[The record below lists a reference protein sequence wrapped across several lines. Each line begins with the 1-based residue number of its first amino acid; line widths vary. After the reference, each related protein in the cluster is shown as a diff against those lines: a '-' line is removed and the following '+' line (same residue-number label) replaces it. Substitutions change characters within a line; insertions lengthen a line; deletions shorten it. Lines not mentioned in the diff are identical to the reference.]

1 MPFVKCSMLELVF
14 AICAYQC
21 LNSYPAFI
29 GCFETSTYFDFNQK
43 LHCSFKEGF
52 SLWKTETMFNSF
64 YFVYLS
70 SH

>member
-1 MPFVKCSMLELVF
+1 MLELVF
-14 AICAYQC
+14 AIFAYRC

-29 GCFETSTYFDFNQK
+29 GWFETSTYFDFNHK
-43 LHCSFKEGF
+43 LRYSFKEGF

-64 YFVYLS
+64 CFVYLS